1 MNNVNITRAAGWI
14 AIAGSTVHLV
24 ATPLIRSSVWSE
36 VFSQGWWNTV
46 TLEPTAAQLP
56 VAEAFWLTPGSF
68 AAPLLLFGALVVWSA
83 NQGHRVPAAFG
94 WGLVA
99 WGAAVVTLLPASP
112 GWIFPLVR
120 GLIIAGDRVRPKSRQ
135 AVSA

>member
-14 AIAGSTVHLV
+14 AIAGSAFHLV
-24 ATPLIRSSVWSE
+24 ATPLSRGSAWSE

-46 TLEPTAAQLP
+46 TLEPTPERLP

-94 WGLVA
+94 WGMAA
-99 WGAAVVTLLPASP
+99 WGVAAVSLLPASP
-112 GWIFPLVR
+112 GWIFPLIG
-120 GLIIAGDRVRPKSRQ
+120 GLIIAGDRQRTRTRPK
-135 AVSA
+135 VSA